1 MNVFLIVMNY
11 VKKINV
17 QSLQLMKAINIV
29 QNANKIIFY
38 SKKIVMKI
46 VLKDIK
52 QIIQQKPVLNAKIK
66 IVLNLLITLVNALN
80 VKMNIF

>member
-1 MNVFLIVMNY
+1 MNY

-29 QNANKIIFY
+29 KNANKIIFY

-52 QIIQQKPVLNAKIK
+52 QIIQQKPVLIAMTQIA
-66 IVLNLLITLVNALN
+66 LNLLITLVNALN
-80 VKMNIF
+80 VQMNIF